1 MKDEYDMI
9 VIIIG
14 GVLIGITYIVLRKFG
29 IGPVTIMCFS
39 CVKMVWNWLVATSR
53 LDAKLVWNWL
63 VAKLS
68 VDTASLLVEKEKVNW
83 SKKHDL
89 LPKAKRDFQL
99 EQFKNFR
106 KQLRMCY
113 YDVEIDGHKFQQ
125 HFVTDG
131 TWQIE
136 FDDGKGVIIHN
147 SPMFDEVTTDEFV
160 LTPEV
165 MSRVHKICGGNNYS
179 LVLRN
184 SEHLCRYI
192 RSGAWISFQMARN
205 TPLRAIFENHMSADQ
220 RKLINTMPNDLIF
233 EEEPSDEPIYNE
245 VGDYHVQFCQSK
257 EILTDADN
265 DAFNILFLG
274 PTGSGK
280 STLIN
285 HLYNQDVV
293 KAVGSASSVTRSMTY
308 IQGEAMWSEP
318 GKWKKFDK
326 VNIIDSVGFC
336 DTELPPKQ
344 VHHMIKNSVKMNM
357 TYIDKV
363 VITCSGRIEEP
374 HYKAIKKFMKWLT
387 YEDHKHNFV
396 FIWNKCDTL
405 SDQEKAEGLVD
416 MSSILGTDLNMQ
428 FIAPSGYGR
437 LDKSIKLNHCLGF
450 APGAPFEEVEKD
462 LQSLKDAVFVRD
474 VNHKRIAVDSEAC
487 AIQ

>member
-1 MKDEYDMI
+1 MKAII
-9 VIIIG
+9 V
-14 GVLIGITYIVLRKFG
+14 GVVLFGIVCFILKKIGIDTVI
-29 IGPVTIMCFS
+29 IMCFQGF
-39 CVKMVWNWLVATSR
+39 KLARNWLVP
-53 LDAKLVWNWL
+53 KLNIIRKFVVRKRTGDL
-63 VAKLS
+63 A
-68 VDTASLLVEKEKVNW
+68 LLLAQKEKVNW
-83 SKKHDL
+83 SKTHDL
-89 LPKAKRDFQL
+89 LPKANREFQI
-99 EQFKNFR
+99 EQFKHFCKNLRICYREVEYDGLKFR
-106 KQLRMCY
+106 QY
-113 YDVEIDGHKFQQ
+113 
-125 HFVTDG
+125 FVTDG

-136 FDDGKGVIIHN
+136 FDSEKGVIIHD
-147 SPMFDEVTTDEFV
+147 SPLCDEVTTEEFV

-165 MSRVHKICGGNNYS
+165 RNRVHKICGGTNYS

-184 SEHLCRYI
+184 SDHLCNYI
-192 RSGAWISFQMARN
+192 RTGAWISFQMAKH
-205 TPLRAIFENHMSADQ
+205 TPLRKIFENHMSDDQ
-220 RKLINTMPNDLIF
+220 LQLINKMPNDLKF
-233 EEEPSDEPIYNE
+233 VDEPSDKPIYSQ
-245 VGDYHVQFCQSK
+245 VGDYHVQFSQSK

-474 VNHKRIAVDSEAC
+474 VNHKRIPVDSEAC